1 MAKAQKINHSRSR
14 GKVQPW
20 RKVKTLKSV
29 NKPKINGSPQNTEK
43 WESGGNYDIKPKLS
57 LVRIERKKKPKNKNQ
72 ALGANCYGTDWCAI
86 QGQI

>member
-57 LVRIERKKKPKNKNQ
+57 LVRIERKKKQKIKTK
-72 ALGANCYGTDWCAI
+72 L
-86 QGQI
+86 